1 MVSFDSARAR
11 RLCLAFFVCLWMPC
25 CVHAF
30 SIDEKVLP
38 KDMEYRA
45 VRLFKATRCLVC
57 SGESLHES
65 KSSFAMEMR
74 EFIRNRIA
82 SGDTDEEILRDLQSL
97 YGEQILVNISYRG
110 YAHILWLV
118 PLVIA
123 VVTGLAML
131 IKLRTMKSGNN

>member
-1 MVSFDSARAR
+1 MVSFGSAGAR
-11 RLCLAFFVCLWMPC
+11 RLCLAFLVYLWMPC

-38 KDMEYRA
+38 RDVEYRA

-57 SGESLHES
+57 SGESLYES
-65 KSSFAMEMR
+65 KSSFAAEMR
-74 EFIRNRIA
+74 EFIRNRVA
-82 SGDTDEEILRDLQSL
+82 SGDTDEEILRDLQSW

-118 PLVIA
+118 PLSIA
-123 VVTGLAML
+123 GAMGLAML
-131 IKLRTMKSGNN
+131 IKLNAMRAKK